1 MADPENYVLYEK
13 VRNYLMGWKNTSRTA
28 DTYTQRFLVNE
39 ATKIMMGIYSTE
51 LLKKE
56 NVKIGKDK
64 NNSRK
69 SVFGF

>member
-13 VRNYLMGWKNTSRTA
+13 VRNYLMGWKNTSRTV

-39 ATKIMMGIYSTE
+39 ATKIMSVINSTE
-51 LLKKE
+51 LLNKE
-56 NVKIGKDK
+56 NIKIGKAK
-64 NNSRK
+64 KNSRK